1 MTKKNILFI
10 HSSALMYHIDKLRC
24 FEGQARMITFASY
37 QEPYVD
43 IQKSQTLNHS
53 DLEILFKDK
62 VLDSVP
68 QSHRRLKIFF
78 SLISRREK
86 FIFIGIGGA
95 IRAYHPEIFLSIL
108 ILRLLRKKVYIAF
121 DTNFADR
128 QRGAFIELIKTF
140 FLLPYSGAICSGP
153 SSASYIEFL
162 GFKKRPVV
170 SFGMNTAD
178 LARYNKQ
185 ISTDKETRR
194 NLLFIGRMSKKKNIG
209 LLIDVY
215 ADYKSQLGEK
225 ALPLRLIG
233 DGPNLAKYKKRA
245 KDLNLSSNVL
255 FLGTKN
261 DKDIAHELS
270 NARALLVPSFYEE
283 WGIVINEALAF
294 SVPVLVS
301 EHVRA
306 REVLVKQFVNGLILE
321 PDNNIGWLK
330 ALIMITEDEKL
341 YRNLSNPNKELK
353 KLADIRS
360 YKEAIEILIDK
371 KSLV

>member
-1 MTKKNILFI
+1 MTKKNILLI
-10 HSSALMYHIDKLRC
+10 ASSALPYHIDKLRC
-24 FEGQARMITFASY
+24 FEGNAKMITVASY
-37 QEPYVD
+37 QEPYVE
-43 IQKSQTLNHS
+43 IQKSQPLNHS

-62 VLDSVP
+62 VLDNVP
-68 QSHRRLKIFF
+68 QIQRRLKIFF
-78 SLISRREK
+78 NLISRREK

-108 ILRLLRKKVYIAF
+108 ILRCLRKKVYIAF

-128 QRGAFIELIKTF
+128 QRRAFVELIKTF
-140 FLLPYSGAICSGP
+140 FLLPYNGAICSGP

-170 SFGMNTAD
+170 SFGFNTAD

-185 ISTDKETRR
+185 TSTDIGNRR
-194 NLLFIGRMSKKKNIG
+194 NLLFIGRMSKKKNIE

-215 ADYKSQLGEK
+215 ADYQSKLGEK

-233 DGPNLAKYKKRA
+233 DGPNLEKYKKRV
-245 KDLNLSSNVL
+245 KDLDLSNVL

-283 WGIVINEALAF
+283 WGIVVNEASAL

-330 ALIMITEDEKL
+330 ALIMITEDEEL
-341 YRNLSNPNKELK
+341 YRNLSNPNKELI

-360 YKEAIEILIDK
+360 YKEAIEILIGE
-371 KSLV
+371 KSLI